1 MSTLLSPSRLVLI
14 ALLLVLRAALPD
26 TATSEDII
34 YHTYANGRFAY
45 TIKYPAN
52 ILIPQG
58 ESSNGDGRKF
68 LSSDGSASLL
78 VWGSHNALDE
88 SLESRYNDTLKDAGG
103 SIAYQVLKKNWFVI
117 SGSKGDKIFYQKTFF
132 DDGIF
137 KTFLITYPRTKRQL
151 FDPIVKEIA
160 GSFK

>member
-1 MSTLLSPSRLVLI
+1 MSRLFSPSRLVLI
-14 ALLLVLRAALPD
+14 ALLLVLSASLPN
-26 TATSEDII
+26 TATSGDII
-34 YHTYANGRFAY
+34 YHTYANGRFDY
-45 TIKYPAN
+45 KIKYPAN

-58 ESSNGDGRKF
+58 ESTNGDGQKF
-68 LSSDGSASLL
+68 ISSDGSASLL

-88 SLESRYNDTLKDAGG
+88 SLESRYQDTLKDTSG
-103 SIAYQVLKKNWFVI
+103 SISYQIIKKNWFVI
-117 SGSKGDKIFYQKTFF
+117 SGYKGDKIFYQKTFF

-137 KTFLITYPRTKRQL
+137 KTFIITYHQAKRQL